1 MDRIIEK
8 KKWTPQKIIGFS
20 VLGIIIIVIMY
31 RLFFGDTGSK
41 LNVQSE
47 RITTYTVKRDDFQD
61 YMTVTGVVQPIRTIY
76 LDAIE
81 GGRVEEILIEEGKMV
96 EKGDA
101 ILTLSNTNLQL
112 SIMNR
117 EAELAEQLNNLRN
130 TRLLMEQNK
139 LDLRKQI
146 LELNYQITQQKRDYE
161 NNKRLY
167 DGDHI
172 CETEFAE
179 TKERYEYLIEKKA
192 VLLETQKQD
201 SIFRQVQIEQLEAS
215 VARMQEN
222 LSLVRKKLE
231 SLEVTAAISGQL
243 VSLNAEIGEAK
254 SPGERLGQI
263 NVLDSYKINGDIDEH
278 YISRVGRGLTGEF
291 EFAGN
296 VYQLTVTK
304 IYPQVENG
312 RFSVDMEFTDEFPE
326 NMRIGQTFRIKLELG
341 ESEETLLLARGGFYQ
356 NTGGQW
362 VYILDE
368 SGERAIKTDVRLGRQ
383 NPRFYEVLDG
393 LTPGDIVITSSYDNF
408 GDADQLILK

>member
-1 MDRIIEK
+1 
-8 KKWTPQKIIGFS
+8 
-20 VLGIIIIVIMY
+20 
-31 RLFFGDTGSK
+31 
-41 LNVQSE
+41 
-47 RITTYTVKRDDFQD
+47 
-61 YMTVTGVVQPIRTIY
+61 
-76 LDAIE
+76 
-81 GGRVEEILIEEGKMV
+81 
-96 EKGDA
+96 
-101 ILTLSNTNLQL
+101 
-112 SIMNR
+112 
-117 EAELAEQLNNLRN
+117 
-130 TRLLMEQNK
+130 
-139 LDLRKQI
+139 
-146 LELNYQITQQKRDYE
+146 
-161 NNKRLY
+161 LY

-278 YISRVGRGLTGEF
+278 YISRVGIGLTGEF

-362 VYILDE
+362 VYILDK